1 MAYVPAS
8 RPQLDRRPELFV
20 TSRTQLQPNQQRIT
34 LSITGI
40 GVLFTARSIRSVLLI
55 CLHLWY
61 CWLLT

>member
-55 CLHLWY
+55 CLHL
-61 CWLLT
+61 